1 MKKTIILTLIGA
13 ALSCLAITLVKN
25 SELNTKADIAS
36 YLTKHHYH
44 QEEINGIMS
53 NATKNHHNIMY
64 DETF

>member
-36 YLTKHHYH
+36 YLIGMHP
-44 QEEINGIMS
+44 N
-53 NATKNHHNIMY
+53 
-64 DETF
+64 

>member
-1 MKKTIILTLIGA
+1 MKKTIILTLIGVT
-13 ALSCLAITLVKN
+13 LSGLAIAFVKN
-25 SELNTKADIAS
+25 SELNAKVNVAS

-44 QEEINGIMS
+44 QEEINGVMS